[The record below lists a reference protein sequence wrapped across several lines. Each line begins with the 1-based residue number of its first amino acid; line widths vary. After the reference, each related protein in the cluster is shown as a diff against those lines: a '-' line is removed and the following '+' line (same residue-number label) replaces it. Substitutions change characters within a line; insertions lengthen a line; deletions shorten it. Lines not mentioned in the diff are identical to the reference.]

1 MSHRSQFQGSA
12 FVLTICL
19 LTASGSAQNDLR
31 FKLLGAHH
39 SGVYDEG
46 AAETLALYLNTPNPF
61 NPSTQI
67 VYQIPESGQVD
78 LTIYNILGQQ
88 IRVLIRDHQ
97 GPGQY
102 EVLWDGRDGFG
113 RYVSRAV
120 FFYRLAHPGGTLTN
134 RMLLVK

>member
-1 MSHRSQFQGSA
+1 M
-12 FVLTICL
+12 TL
-19 LTASGSAQNDLR
+19 LLPVGGVARVEGER
-31 FKLLGAHH
+31 LL
-39 SGVYDEG
+39 
-46 AAETLALYLNTPNPF
+46 AAVTLALYPNPPNPF

-113 RYVSRAV
+113 RYVSSGV
-120 FFYRLAHPGGTLTN
+120 YFYRLAHPGGTLTN